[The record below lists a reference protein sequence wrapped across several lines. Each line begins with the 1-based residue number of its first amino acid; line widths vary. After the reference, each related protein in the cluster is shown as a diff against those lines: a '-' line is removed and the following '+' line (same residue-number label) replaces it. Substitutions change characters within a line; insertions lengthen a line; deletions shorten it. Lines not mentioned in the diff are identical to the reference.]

1 MENIQTTHGDRVA
14 LVDGPV
20 DATQALASVGD
31 PSAGG
36 IACFVGTVRAEQR
49 KEDGVELA
57 GLDYEAYTEMARKQ
71 LADMV
76 SQARARW
83 NIVNVVLLHSV
94 GRLKVGQASVVIVVA
109 CPHRAEAFEAC
120 RWLIEMLKQDVTIW
134 KQDWWSGDK

>member
-1 MENIQTTHGDRVA
+1 MENNQTGDWVA

-20 DATQALASVGD
+20 DATQALASAGD

-49 KEDGVELA
+49 EGDGVELA
-57 GLDYEAYTEMARKQ
+57 GLDYEAYPEMARKQ
-71 LADMV
+71 LAELV
-76 SQARARW
+76 RQARARW
-83 NIVNVVLLHSV
+83 DIVRAVLLHSV
-94 GRLKVGQASVVIVVA
+94 GRLKVGEASVVIVVA

-134 KQDWWSGDK
+134 KQDWWSDGK